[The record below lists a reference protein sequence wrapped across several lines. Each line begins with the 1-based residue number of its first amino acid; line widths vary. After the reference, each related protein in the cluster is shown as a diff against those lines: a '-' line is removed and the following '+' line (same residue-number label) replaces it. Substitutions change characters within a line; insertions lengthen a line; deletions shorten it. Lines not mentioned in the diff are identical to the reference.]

1 MKSNKAI
8 FHKQTDSRHCIRR
21 DLTAIAPCF
30 ERVLLQTV
38 DLFRGE
44 QSGSVVKLGQNCA
57 DISQTEVGDRLTA
70 ELSGQ
75 RTEGRSTLSLHAS
88 EIEDNDLRQCAC

>member
-1 MKSNKAI
+1 M
-8 FHKQTDSRHCIRR
+8 
-21 DLTAIAPCF
+21 IAPCF

-44 QSGSVVKLGQNCA
+44 QSGSMVKLWYNCGKTVP
-57 DISQTEVGDRLTA
+57 IFHKQTEVGDRLTA

-75 RTEGRSTLSLHAS
+75 RTEGRPTLSLHA
-88 EIEDNDLRQCAC
+88 RF

>member
-1 MKSNKAI
+1 M
-8 FHKQTDSRHCIRR
+8 
-21 DLTAIAPCF
+21 
-30 ERVLLQTV
+30 
-38 DLFRGE
+38 
-44 QSGSVVKLGQNCA
+44 VKLGQNCA

>member
-1 MKSNKAI
+1 M
-8 FHKQTDSRHCIRR
+8 
-21 DLTAIAPCF
+21 IAPCF

-44 QSGSVVKLGQNCA
+44 QSGSMVKYLWQNCGKTVP
-57 DISQTEVGDRLTA
+57 IFHKQTEVGERLA
-70 ELSGQ
+70 AGLSGQ
-75 RTEGRSTLSLHAS
+75 GTKGRPTLSLHAS

>member
-1 MKSNKAI
+1 M
-8 FHKQTDSRHCIRR
+8 
-21 DLTAIAPCF
+21 IAPCF

-44 QSGSVVKLGQNCA
+44 QSGSMVKLWPNCA
-57 DISQTEVGDRLTA
+57 LFHKQTEVGDRLTA

-75 RTEGRSTLSLHAS
+75 RTEGRPTPSLHAS